1 MVYRPGGPHGL
12 LTGLAWFSF
21 DRQQQRFRLESVH
34 PGHSVEEIRDQ
45 TGFEFD
51 CPATVPFTRAPEP
64 EILALIR
71 GRIRN
76 EIAETYPRFA
86 STFAS

>member
-1 MVYRPGGPHGL
+1 M
-12 LTGLAWFSF
+12 
-21 DRQQQRFRLESVH
+21 H

-45 TGFEFD
+45 TGFEFE
-51 CPATVPFTRAPEP
+51 CPDKVPYTREPEP

-71 GRIRN
+71 GRIRE

-86 STFAS
+86 STFAN